1 MGHRE
6 TCDTEE
12 TGKRGINYIHGR
24 CTWKQGIEEL
34 MHGHRDKTMHTQI
47 NVHVHVAMLL
57 LYHLD
62 YGITDTSYQ

>member
-1 MGHRE
+1 MGQRE

-47 NVHVHVAMLL
+47 NVHVHVANTSHAITVSFRLW
-57 LYHLD
+57 YH
-62 YGITDTSYQ
+62 